1 MTDLLP
7 GAVLTDP
14 QHVRMA
20 EALLFAA
27 SEPLDE
33 ASIRKRLPDDV
44 DVVAVLAELQA
55 QYAGRGVVLGRVAGR
70 WAFHTAPDLTYL
82 LEDHRHIQRKLSRA
96 AVETLAIIAYHQPV
110 TRAEI
115 EEIRGVSLSKGTL
128 DVLLETNWV
137 RLRGRRRAPGRPVT
151 YGTADEFLIH
161 FGLEDL
167 RNLPGLDELRAAGL
181 LEGRPTGLGIFADRE
196 PEAVVEDPLAEDDDG
211 REYLDPLPD
220 PEADTPPAE
229 AAGEEDE
236 EGLSRPDIEPLVDE
250 DDAEPVDAE
259 LAAAE
264 EVAAMEPEALP
275 DAEAEA
281 AVEPEGAAVAAGED
295 EQIPD
300 VAPPSEPAPEI
311 EREPDTDPDPR
322 PEPEI
327 EQPQEPEPEID
338 PSPEPGPGSEP
349 VPGEQPDK
357 QG

>member
-7 GAVLTDP
+7 GAVITDP

-128 DVLLETNWV
+128 DVLMETGWV

-151 YGTADEFLIH
+151 YGTADDFLIH

-181 LEGRPTGLGIFADRE
+181 LEGRPTGLNIFADRE

-220 PEADTPPAE
+220 PAADTPPEGEAE
-229 AAGEEDE
+229 DDE
-236 EGLSRPDIEPLVDE
+236 ETLSRPDIEPLVEDE
-250 DDAEPVDAE
+250 EPAAAAEIEAEPVDAE

-264 EVAAMEPEALP
+264 ELAQPALDLIP
-275 DAEAEA
+275 
-281 AVEPEGAAVAAGED
+281 VEPAET
-295 EQIPD
+295 EQSEAD
-300 VAPPSEPAPEI
+300 VEPTPESE
-311 EREPDTDPDPR
+311 

-327 EQPQEPEPEID
+327 ERAPDAEPEPEIERV
-338 PSPEPGPGSEP
+338 PQPEPDPDPPADGDPANDRGEP
-349 VPGEQPDK
+349 RSRP
-357 QG
+357 

>member
-7 GAVLTDP
+7 GAVITDP

-27 SEPLDE
+27 AEPLDE

-96 AVETLAIIAYHQPV
+96 AIETLAIIAYHQPV

-196 PEAVVEDPLAEDDDG
+196 PEAVAEDPLAEDDDG

-220 PEADTPPAE
+220 PEADTAPEE
-229 AAGEEDE
+229 AAAEDE
-236 EGLSRPDIEPLVDE
+236 EEGISRPDIDPLVEDE
-250 DDAEPVDAE
+250 EPAAADEVEADPVDAE

-264 EVAAMEPEALP
+264 EVASLETEPMPVTAEEIPEIEEKPEPE
-275 DAEAEA
+275 
-281 AVEPEGAAVAAGED
+281 
-295 EQIPD
+295 
-300 VAPPSEPAPEI
+300 PEI
-311 EREPDTDPDPR
+311 EREPDIDPLPEPDLEIDPN
-322 PEPEI
+322 PAPTPEI
-327 EQPQEPEPEID
+327 E
-338 PSPEPGPGSEP
+338 PEPGPIDQPPED
-349 VPGEQPDK
+349 EQPGGDQNDK
-357 QG
+357 IDPSR

>member
-7 GAVLTDP
+7 GAVITDP

-33 ASIRKRLPDDV
+33 SSIRKRLPDDV

-96 AVETLAIIAYHQPV
+96 AIETLAIIAYHQPV

-128 DVLLETNWV
+128 DVLMETGWV

-151 YGTADEFLIH
+151 YGTGDEFLIH

-167 RNLPGLDELRAAGL
+167 RNLPGIDELRAAGL

-196 PEAVVEDPLAEDDDG
+196 PEAIVEDPLAEDDDG
-211 REYLDPLPD
+211 REYLDPLPE
-220 PEADTPPAE
+220 PEADTAADE
-229 AAGEEDE
+229 AGDDE
-236 EGLSRPDIEPLVDE
+236 EAISPPDIEPLVGEDE
-250 DDAEPVDAE
+250 PADAE

-264 EVAAMEPEALP
+264 EAAAHQAEP
-275 DAEAEA
+275 
-281 AVEPEGAAVAAGED
+281 
-295 EQIPD
+295 
-300 VAPPSEPAPEI
+300 PPSDDRPAEGPEI
-311 EREPDTDPDPR
+311 GPEPT

-327 EQPQEPEPEID
+327 RREPEPEPGPEPEPEIQ
-338 PSPEPGPGSEP
+338 PEPEP
-349 VPGEQPDK
+349 VPEIEPPADGEEPRR
-357 QG
+357 

>member
-1 MTDLLP
+1 MTDLPP
-7 GAVLTDP
+7 GATDP

-33 ASIRKRLPDDV
+33 SSIRKRLPDDV

-55 QYAGRGVVLGRVAGR
+55 QYAGRGVLLGRVAGR

-128 DVLLETNWV
+128 DVLMETGWV

-151 YGTADEFLIH
+151 YGTADDFLIH

-196 PEAVVEDPLAEDDDG
+196 PEAVVEDPLTEDDDG

-220 PEADTPPAE
+220 PEADQPTEAE
-229 AAGEEDE
+229 APDEEEMLARPDIDPLVEDE
-236 EGLSRPDIEPLVDE
+236 EPVSPAEVE
-250 DDAEPVDAE
+250 DEPVDAE

-264 EVAAMEPEALP
+264 EVASLEPEPMSIANDADLP
-275 DAEAEA
+275 EVEKS
-281 AVEPEGAAVAAGED
+281 EPE
-295 EQIPD
+295 
-300 VAPPSEPAPEI
+300 PEI
-311 EREPDTDPDPR
+311 EREPDVDPAPE

-327 EQPQEPEPEID
+327 ERAPEPEPDATPEPEPEEPPPADQNDRID
-338 PSPEPGPGSEP
+338 PTR
-349 VPGEQPDK
+349 
-357 QG
+357 

>member
-7 GAVLTDP
+7 GAVTTDP

-33 ASIRKRLPDDV
+33 SSIRKRLPDDV

-55 QYAGRGVVLGRVAGR
+55 HYAGRGVVLGRVAGR

-128 DVLLETNWV
+128 DVLMETGWV

-151 YGTADEFLIH
+151 YGTADDFLIH

-196 PEAVVEDPLAEDDDG
+196 PEAIVEDPLTEDDDG
-211 REYLDPLPD
+211 REYLDPLPET
-220 PEADTPPAE
+220 EADTAPE
-229 AAGEEDE
+229 DAAEDE
-236 EGLSRPDIEPLVDE
+236 ETLSRPDIEPLVEDE
-250 DDAEPVDAE
+250 PADAEPVDGQ

-264 EVAAMEPEALP
+264 PESMPAEIPEVGKPLP
-275 DAEAEA
+275 R
-281 AVEPEGAAVAAGED
+281 
-295 EQIPD
+295 
-300 VAPPSEPAPEI
+300 PEI
-311 EREPDTDPDPR
+311 EREPGIDPE

-327 EQPQEPEPEID
+327 ERNPEPEPD
-338 PSPEPGPGSEP
+338 LVPKPEPEEP
-349 VPGEQPDK
+349 PAGDRSDK
-357 QG
+357 INPAR

>member
-1 MTDLLP
+1 MTDLPP
-7 GAVLTDP
+7 GAVPTDP
-14 QHVRMA
+14 QHIRMA

-33 ASIRKRLPDDV
+33 SSIRKRLPDDV

-55 QYAGRGVVLGRVAGR
+55 QYAGRGVLLGRVAGR

-128 DVLLETNWV
+128 DVLMETGWV

-151 YGTADEFLIH
+151 YGTADDFLIH

-196 PEAVVEDPLAEDDDG
+196 PEAIVEDPLTEDDDG

-220 PEADTPPAE
+220 PEADKPTEAE
-229 AAGEEDE
+229 APDDE
-236 EGLSRPDIEPLVDE
+236 EMLARPDIEPLVEDE
-250 DDAEPVDAE
+250 EPAAAAEVEAEPVDAE

-264 EVAAMEPEALP
+264 EVASLEPEPMSIETDMPPIELP
-275 DAEAEA
+275 
-281 AVEPEGAAVAAGED
+281 AVRKPKPE
-295 EQIPD
+295 
-300 VAPPSEPAPEI
+300 PEI
-311 EREPDTDPDPR
+311 EREPDIDPA
-322 PEPEI
+322 PEPEPDI
-327 EQPQEPEPEID
+327 ERAPEPEPDAVPPPAAEEPPPADQTDRID
-338 PSPEPGPGSEP
+338 PTR
-349 VPGEQPDK
+349 
-357 QG
+357 